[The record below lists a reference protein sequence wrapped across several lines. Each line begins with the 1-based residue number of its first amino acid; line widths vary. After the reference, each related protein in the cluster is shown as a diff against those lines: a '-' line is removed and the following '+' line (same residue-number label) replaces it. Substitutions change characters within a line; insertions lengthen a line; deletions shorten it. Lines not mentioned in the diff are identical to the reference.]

1 MFSLIITI
9 IAIVLVIGLAI
20 ATVYYGGSSFT
31 QGKTNAEA
39 ARAVNEGQ
47 QIEAAISLYKT
58 HHSGQLPS
66 GLNALTQGDATYL
79 KSVPSGKWEF
89 QDDYVVDTSMKE
101 ETCLKANTMLGYDM
115 TEVPLCSDATY
126 AGKTICCKTE

>member
-58 HHSGQLPS
+58 HHSGQLPT
-66 GLNALTQGDATYL
+66 GLSALTQGDATYL